1 MIETIAFKTQAR
13 TVDHLGRERTYHKMA
28 EAELLYTESS
38 STRLLTG

>member
-28 EAELLYTESS
+28 EAELLP
-38 STRLLTG
+38 TRAYSV